1 MKNQW
6 ENENTDV
13 LLFEY
18 LEGNLSLEDASLIDD
33 KLQIDQTL
41 SEELSLWKET
51 YLKSDF
57 YDTSLL
63 EKRILNP
70 NTHSFNFTSWLNT
83 FLFLG
88 LVVVLSFK
96 SENVGPGMSIN
107 ATLRVD
113 NFQMA
118 GEDKE
123 RAESFG
129 SQKVVE
135 PEFRSIETFTEE
147 TQAARVVK
155 VTRVNIS
162 PMESLDPV
170 FFPIDKP
177 EDLIEIKSMRVET
190 KISEMKKKEK
200 RRRSVYKR
208 TRLEFG
214 SGYYAV
220 PLDTKNF

>member
-18 LEGNLSLEDASLIDD
+18 LEGNLSVEDASLIDD

-96 SENVGPGMSIN
+96 SENVGPDMSISVSP
-107 ATLRVD
+107 RVD
-113 NFQMA
+113 NFEMV

-123 RAESFG
+123 RAESLPT
-129 SQKVVE
+129 QKVIEPESLSNKTFPKETEAAIRIKMIPVE
-135 PEFRSIETFTEE
+135 LSTMERLRPEFR
-147 TQAARVVK
+147 
-155 VTRVNIS
+155 
-162 PMESLDPV
+162 
-170 FFPIDKP
+170 PIDKP